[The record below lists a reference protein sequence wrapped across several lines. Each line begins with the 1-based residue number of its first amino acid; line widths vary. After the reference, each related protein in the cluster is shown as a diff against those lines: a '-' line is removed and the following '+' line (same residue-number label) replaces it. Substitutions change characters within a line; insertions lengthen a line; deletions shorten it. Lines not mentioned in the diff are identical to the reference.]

1 MKSYNVTLSNKQ
13 CIFDQRDNIE
23 TAEEAVA
30 FASGRGSSYLV
41 YIDAGKGEN
50 GECIKAT
57 HHTST
62 NTFAVDDGWDCI
74 YLAPAQFADY
84 LRKNL

>member
-1 MKSYNVTLSNKQ
+1 MKNYNVTLSNNQ

-41 YIDAGKGEN
+41 YVDAGGDKT
-50 GECIKAT
+50 IKAK
-57 HHTST
+57 HHTSR
-62 NTFAVDDGWDCI
+62 NTFAVEDGWDWV
-74 YLAPAQFADY
+74 YLTPAQFADY
-84 LRKNL
+84 IRKNL

>member
-1 MKSYNVTLSNKQ
+1 MKKYNVTLSNKQ

-41 YIDAGKGEN
+41 YIDAGEVEAG
-50 GECIKAT
+50 GRIKAT

-62 NTFAVDDGWDCI
+62 NTFAVDNGWDSI
-74 YLAPAQFADY
+74 YLTPEQFADY
-84 LRKNL
+84 IRKNV